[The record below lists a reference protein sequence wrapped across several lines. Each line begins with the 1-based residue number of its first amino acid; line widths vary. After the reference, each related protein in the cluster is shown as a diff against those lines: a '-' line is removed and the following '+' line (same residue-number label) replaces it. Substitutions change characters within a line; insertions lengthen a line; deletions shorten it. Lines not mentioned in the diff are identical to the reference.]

1 MGSLPQPPR
10 NHRLFSYLPWSL
22 GTIGGDELR
31 ENEGGDVDVDGDQNW
46 DMRLPG
52 GKRGEEG
59 NGWLEENDIEEVE

>member
-1 MGSLPQPPR
+1 M
-10 NHRLFSYLPWSL
+10 
-22 GTIGGDELR
+22 R
-31 ENEGGDVDVDGDQNW
+31 ENEGGDVDVDSDQNW